1 MEVNYEQKYKK
12 YKNKYLKLKNSLN
25 IQTGSGLETYLNTL
39 TFFGNDWIL
48 TGSEAIKQYLLF
60 FDRKDLLTFEPN
72 DVDIIYISN
81 DMIYKKNIDGFER
94 EQTSPNKS
102 MTFKKGNLSF
112 DVTTERGPINYYEIN
127 GLKLMTPSDML
138 NNYEENLHY
147 RRSKVE
153 EDKMKA
159 LEIIKTKVVSLEKKR
174 LPVLVENPNRRN
186 ISNESPNKESP
197 LFKRKGLFDLED
209 DISSSVPKIPRMGNL
224 FD

>member
-1 MEVNYEQKYKK
+1 MEVNYKEKYKM
-12 YKNKYLKLKNSLN
+12 YKNKYLKLKNKLN
-25 IQTGSGLETYLNTL
+25 EQNGSGLESYLNTL
-39 TFFGNDWIL
+39 KYFGNDWIL

-81 DMIYKKNIDGFER
+81 DMIYKTSIDGFER
-94 EQTSPNKS
+94 VQSSPNKS

-112 DVTTERGPINYYEIN
+112 DVTTERGPIAYYEIN
-127 GLKLMTPSDML
+127 GLKLMTPKDML
-138 NNYEENLHY
+138 NNYEENLHF

-159 LEIIKTKVVSLEKKR
+159 LEIIKIKVESLEKKR
-174 LPVLVENPNRRN
+174 LPILVENSRRIN
-186 ISNESPNKESP
+186 ISNDSPNKESP
-197 LFKRKGLFDLED
+197 FNKRKGLFDSED
-209 DISSSVPKIPRMGNL
+209 DISSVVPKIPRMGNL

>member
-1 MEVNYEQKYKK
+1 MEVNYEKKYKK

-39 TFFGNDWIL
+39 KFFGNDWIL

-81 DMIYKKNIDGFER
+81 DIIYSKNIDGFER
-94 EQTSPNKS
+94 VQTSPNKS

-112 DVTTERGPINYYEIN
+112 DVTTERGPISYYEIN
-127 GLKLMTPSDML
+127 GLKLMTPKDML
-138 NNYEENLHY
+138 NNYEENIHH
-147 RRSKVE
+147 RRSKIE

-159 LEIIKTKVVSLEKKR
+159 LEIIKTKVESLEKKR
-174 LPVLVENPNRRN
+174 LPILVENSRRKN
-186 ISNESPNKESP
+186 IFNDSPNKESP
-197 LFKRKGLFDLED
+197 FIKRKGLFDLD
-209 DISSSVPKIPRMGNL
+209 DDTSAVPKIPRMGNL

>member
-12 YKNKYLKLKNSLN
+12 YKNKYLNLKNSLN
-25 IQTGSGLETYLNTL
+25 IQTGSGIENYTS
-39 TFFGNDWIL
+39 TFNAYFNKDWIL
-48 TGSEAIKQYLLF
+48 TGSEAIKQYLIF

-81 DMIYKKNIDGFER
+81 DMIYKSSIDGFER
-94 EQTSPNKS
+94 LQTSPNKS

-112 DVTTERGPINYYEIN
+112 DVTTERGPIGYYEIN

-147 RRSKVE
+147 RKSKVE

-159 LEIIKTKVVSLEKKR
+159 LEIIKIKVESLEKKR
-174 LPVLVENPNRRN
+174 LPILVENPRRKN
-186 ISNESPNKESP
+186 ISNDSP
-197 LFKRKGLFDLED
+197 LFKRKGLFDSED
-209 DISSSVPKIPRMGNL
+209 EISSSVPKVPRMGNL